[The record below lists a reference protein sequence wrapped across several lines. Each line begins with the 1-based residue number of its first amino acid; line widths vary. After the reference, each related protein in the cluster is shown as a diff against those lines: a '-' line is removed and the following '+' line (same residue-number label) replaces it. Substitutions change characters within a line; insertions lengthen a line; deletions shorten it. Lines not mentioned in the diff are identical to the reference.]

1 MHQERGVGSEGERV
15 SNATFLSFP
24 DDGTA
29 NEYCSQAMLRSFLH
43 LLTSGFSSHAMKMF
57 TFLIQPGLLLFMPL
71 PFTLGECFSCRD
83 THIW

>member
-43 LLTSGFSSHAMKMF
+43 LLTLDS
-57 TFLIQPGLLLFMPL
+57 LPMP
-71 PFTLGECFSCRD
+71 
-83 THIW
+83 